1 MCGGA
6 VRAGPRAGMVPAGSV
21 PTMAHPRR
29 FRFGIQ
35 LSTAPSGAEWAALAR
50 RAEDLG
56 YSTLF
61 MPDHFGDQ
69 LAPVP
74 ALMAAADATTELKL
88 GALVFDND
96 YKHPVVLAK
105 ELATVDRL
113 SGGRVEVGLGAGWMA
128 SDYEQ
133 SGISMDPAGVRVS
146 RMEEGIAVLKGC
158 FGAGPFSYEG
168 DHYRITSYDGLPK
181 PLQDPPPLLIG
192 GGARRVLSIAAREA
206 DIVGINPSIHSGQ
219 VDAAAA
225 QDGASAQTDKK
236 LAWVK
241 EAAGDRYDDI
251 EINLLQFA
259 GIVTD
264 DREGT
269 AEMMAPLFGLPP
281 EELGVYP
288 HACIG
293 SVEQICDDLRARR
306 ERWDASYI
314 VFQGDTMEPMAPVV
328 AALRDT

>member
-1 MCGGA
+1 
-6 VRAGPRAGMVPAGSV
+6 
-21 PTMAHPRR
+21 MAHPRR

-35 LSTAPSGAEWAALAR
+35 LSTAPDAAGWAEQAR
-50 RAEDLG
+50 LAEDLG
-56 YSTLF
+56 YDTLF
-61 MPDHFGDQ
+61 LPDHFGDQ

-74 ALMAAADATTELKL
+74 ALMAAADATTELRL

-105 ELATVDRL
+105 ELATIDRL

-133 SGISMDPAGVRVS
+133 SGIPMDPPGVRVD
-146 RMEEGIAVLKGC
+146 RLEEGIAVVKGC
-158 FGAGPFSYEG
+158 FGPGPFSFEG
-168 DHYRITSYDGLPK
+168 RHYRITGYDGLPK
-181 PLQDPPPLLIG
+181 PVQTPPPLIIG
-192 GGARRVLSIAAREA
+192 GCARRVLSIAAREA

-225 QDGASAQTDKK
+225 QDGAAARTDQKVE
-236 LAWVK
+236 WVR
-241 EAAGDRYDDI
+241 EAAGDRYADL
-251 EINLLQFA
+251 ELNLLQFA

-264 DREGT
+264 DRAGT

-281 EELGVYP
+281 EEVETYP

-293 SVEQICDDLRARR
+293 TVDQIVEDLQARR
-306 ERWDASYI
+306 ERWDVSYI
-314 VFQGDTMEPMAPVV
+314 VFQGDAMEPMGPVV
-328 AALRDT
+328 ARLRGT

>member
-1 MCGGA
+1 
-6 VRAGPRAGMVPAGSV
+6 
-21 PTMAHPRR
+21 MAHPRR

-35 LSTAPSGAEWAALAR
+35 LSSAASGADWAAQAR
-50 RAEDLG
+50 QAEDLG
-56 YSTLF
+56 YDTLF

-69 LAPVP
+69 LGPVP
-74 ALMAAADATTELKL
+74 ALMAAADATSELNV

-105 ELATVDRL
+105 ELATIDVL
-113 SGGRVEVGLGAGWMA
+113 SGGRLIVGIGAGWMA
-128 SDYEQ
+128 TDYEQ
-133 SGISMDPAGVRVS
+133 SGIPMDPPGVRVT

-158 FGAGPFSYEG
+158 FGEGAFSFEG
-168 DHYRITSYDGLPK
+168 DHYRITGYDGLPK
-181 PLQDPPPLLIG
+181 PTQTPLPFLIG
-192 GGARRVLSIAAREA
+192 GGAKRVLSIAAREA
-206 DIVGINPSIHSGQ
+206 TIVGINPSIHSGH
-219 VDAAAA
+219 VDADAARN
-225 QDGASAQTDKK
+225 GAADETDKK
-236 LAWVK
+236 VAWVR
-241 EAAGDRYDDI
+241 EAAGDRYAEL

-264 DREGT
+264 DRKGT

-281 EELGVYP
+281 EEVETYP

-293 SVEQICDDLRARR
+293 TVDEICEALEARR

-328 AALRDT
+328 AKLRGT

>member
-1 MCGGA
+1 
-6 VRAGPRAGMVPAGSV
+6 
-21 PTMAHPRR
+21 MAHPRR

-35 LSTAPSGAEWAALAR
+35 LSTAPDGPSWADQAR

-56 YSTLF
+56 YDTLF
-61 MPDHFGDQ
+61 LPDHFGDQ

-74 ALMAAADATTELKL
+74 ALMAAADATTELRV

-133 SGISMDPAGVRVS
+133 SGIPMDPPGRRVS
-146 RMEEGIAVLKGC
+146 RLEEGIAVLKGC
-158 FGAGPFSYEG
+158 FGPGPFSFEG
-168 DHYRITSYDGLPK
+168 EHYRISGYDGLPK
-181 PLQDPPPLLIG
+181 PVQSPPPLLIG
-192 GGARRVLSIAAREA
+192 GGSPRVLGIAAREA

-225 QDGASAQTDKK
+225 QDGAAARTDEKVR
-236 LAWVK
+236 WIR
-241 EAAGDRYDDI
+241 EAAGDRYADL
-251 EINLLQFA
+251 ELNLLQFA

-264 DREGT
+264 DRAGT

-281 EELGVYP
+281 AEVETYP

-293 SVEQICDDLRARR
+293 TVEQIAEDLHARR
-306 ERWDASYI
+306 ERWDVSYI
-314 VFQGDTMEPMAPVV
+314 VFQGDSMEPMAPVV
-328 AALRDT
+328 ARLRGT

>member
-1 MCGGA
+1 VVKGK
-6 VRAGPRAGMVPAGSV
+6 GMVSECGVACAA
-21 PTMAHPRR
+21 MAHARR

-35 LSTAPSGAEWAALAR
+35 LSNATSGADWAAQAR

-56 YSTLF
+56 YDTLF

-74 ALMAAADATTELKL
+74 ALMAAADATTELKV

-105 ELATVDRL
+105 ELATIDVL
-113 SGGRVEVGLGAGWMA
+113 SGGRLEVGIGAGWMK
-128 SDYEQ
+128 SDYDQ
-133 SGISMDPAGVRVS
+133 SGIPMDSPGVRVS
-146 RMEEGIAVLKGC
+146 RMEEGIAVIKGC
-158 FGAGPFSYEG
+158 FAPGPYSFEG
-168 DHYRITSYDGLPK
+168 EHYTIDGYDGLPK
-181 PLQDPPPLLIG
+181 PAQSPPPFLIG
-192 GGARRVLSIAAREA
+192 GGAKRVLSIAAREA
-206 DIVGINPSIHSGQ
+206 QIVGINPSIHSGR

-225 QDGASAQTDKK
+225 QNGAAGETDQK
-236 LAWVK
+236 LQWVK
-241 EAAGDRYDDI
+241 DAAGDAYADL

-259 GIVTD
+259 AIVTD
-264 DREGT
+264 DRKGT

-281 EELGVYP
+281 EELDTYP

-293 SVEQICDDLRARR
+293 TIDEIAEALESRR

-314 VFQGDTMEPMAPVV
+314 VFQGDTMEPMAPLV
-328 AALRDT
+328 AKLRGT

>member
-1 MCGGA
+1 
-6 VRAGPRAGMVPAGSV
+6 
-21 PTMAHPRR
+21 MAHPRR

-35 LSTAPSGAEWAALAR
+35 LSTAPDGASWADQAR
-50 RAEDLG
+50 RAEELG
-56 YSTLF
+56 YDTLF
-61 MPDHFGDQ
+61 LPDHFGDQ
-69 LAPVP
+69 LAPIP
-74 ALMAAADATTELKL
+74 ALMAAADATTELRV

-133 SGISMDPAGVRVS
+133 SGISMDPPGTRVT

-158 FGAGPFSYEG
+158 FGPGPFSYEG
-168 DHYRITSYDGLPK
+168 EHYRISGYDGLPK
-181 PLQDPPPLLIG
+181 PVQSPPPLLIG
-192 GGARRVLSIAAREA
+192 GGSPRVLGIAAREA

-225 QDGASAQTDKK
+225 QDGAAARTDEKVR
-236 LAWVK
+236 WIR
-241 EAAGDRYDDI
+241 EAAGNRYADL
-251 EINLLQFA
+251 ELNMLQFA

-264 DREGT
+264 DRAGT

-281 EELGVYP
+281 AEVETYP

-293 SVEQICDDLRARR
+293 TVEQIAEDLEARR
-306 ERWDASYI
+306 DRWDVSYI
-314 VFQGDTMEPMAPVV
+314 VFQGDSMEPMAPVV
-328 AALRDT
+328 ARLRGT